1 MGSQPVEPG
10 WRCHPTPS
18 HPAASRGE
26 GGRSNDLAGGARGGV
41 GGVRKQRDRGKISKT
56 MMIMKRTKTMELA
69 GEQGLAA
76 GGRCS
81 SRAAEPVGHKDVFK
95 EFFEMNGFTN

>member
-1 MGSQPVEPG
+1 M
-10 WRCHPTPS
+10 
-18 HPAASRGE
+18 
-26 GGRSNDLAGGARGGV
+26 
-41 GGVRKQRDRGKISKT
+41 RKQRDRGKISKT

-69 GEQGLAA
+69 GEQGWAA

>member
-1 MGSQPVEPG
+1 MP
-10 WRCHPTPS
+10 
-18 HPAASRGE
+18 
-26 GGRSNDLAGGARGGV
+26 
-41 GGVRKQRDRGKISKT
+41 ISKT